1 MASKDRRELMVC
13 CGLGRAT
20 LPLAQLSRT
29 LVAVQ
34 SNPRSDSIRRREEII
49 AAPCQDRKIRTEIA

>member
-1 MASKDRRELMVC
+1 MATEDRRELIVC
-13 CGLGRAT
+13 CGLGHTT

-34 SNPRSDSIRRREEII
+34 SNPRNDFNRRRDEVI
-49 AAPCQDRKIRTEIA
+49 AAPGQDQEIYV